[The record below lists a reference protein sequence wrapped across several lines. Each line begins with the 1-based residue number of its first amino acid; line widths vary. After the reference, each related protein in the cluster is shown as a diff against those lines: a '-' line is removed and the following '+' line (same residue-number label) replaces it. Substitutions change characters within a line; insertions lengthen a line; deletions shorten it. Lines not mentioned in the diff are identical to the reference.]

1 MIELQTAILIAGII
15 VFIVVL
21 VVSYDRYRSGQ
32 NDKLES
38 QERAEAGDSLLH
50 PRKNPRSA
58 VFDRQPVL
66 SSGSQMRQEP
76 NFDAETDPGA
86 ETKPMVAAGPKTGEQ
101 PPRLQEDLFAAE
113 PSPNREQN
121 FEQEQED
128 DDKLPLEL
136 VARIPGSNAIKRD
149 TALGIYRQF
158 EFEIKKKSRI
168 FGLSHP
174 DRNWRDLEKQPES
187 AQFTDFGVSV
197 QLADRSGAITESE
210 LNHFSQMILR
220 FAEVFGRR
228 FKFSISLND
237 ALGYARELDEF
248 CKNYDAVA
256 ILNVVART
264 QGFRGSDIHK
274 CTRELGLQLNKRCIY
289 EKRHPSVQAGRLCY
303 SMASLTRDGKLPA
316 PGAEDYTTGGLTLFM
331 NIPRTENPTQI
342 FADMV
347 ADAKVL
353 CKQLNGTLVD
363 HNLRGM
369 TQKGLKK
376 ISQQIRRI
384 VHEMDEKGV
393 TPGSG
398 KTLRLF

>member
-15 VFIVVL
+15 VFVVVL

-32 NDKLES
+32 KDELES
-38 QERAEAGDSLLH
+38 QDGVEAGDSLLH
-50 PRKNPRSA
+50 PRKSPRSK

-66 SSGSQMRQEP
+66 SPDSKLRHEP
-76 NFDAETDPGA
+76 KFETETSTGA
-86 ETKPMVAAGPKTGEQ
+86 ETEPMVEEGLNIGAHPTGQ
-101 PPRLQEDLFAAE
+101 QEDLFTGDSGHQE
-113 PSPNREQN
+113 R
-121 FEQEQED
+121 EQED
-128 DDKLPLEL
+128 EDKLPLEL
-136 VARIPGSNAIKRD
+136 VARIPGSNVINRD

-187 AQFTDFGVSV
+187 AQFSDFGVSV
-197 QLADRSGAITESE
+197 QLADRSGPITESE

-220 FAEVFGRR
+220 FAEVLGRR

-237 ALGYARELDEF
+237 ALGYARQLDEF

-256 ILNVVART
+256 ILNVVARN

-274 CTRELGLQLNKRCIY
+274 CTRELGLQLNKRSIY

-316 PGAEDYTTGGLTLFM
+316 PGSEDYVTGGLTLFM

-384 VHEMDEKGV
+384 VHEMEQTGV